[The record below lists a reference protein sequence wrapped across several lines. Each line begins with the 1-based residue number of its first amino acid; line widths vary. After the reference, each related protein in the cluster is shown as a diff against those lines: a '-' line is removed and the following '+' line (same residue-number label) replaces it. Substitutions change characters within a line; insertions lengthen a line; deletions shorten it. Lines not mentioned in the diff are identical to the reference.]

1 MDSARRATVLDM
13 ADKPAAAKMQSFKKA
28 PTPMITGGR
37 LRQKVRH
44 HIFKFLPGS
53 SLVREDERSLRT
65 ALMHIISGP
74 IIKKNDALSQIPCLD
89 LTAVWFPQ
97 DEDGTVVHEPRA
109 NREEL
114 NDRGLHSVRRV
125 DDALQSCRTKPP
137 RGQQLRYCPSFSY

>member
-13 ADKPAAAKMQSFKKA
+13 ADKPAATEMQSFKKA

-44 HIFKFLPGS
+44 HIFKVLPGS

-74 IIKKNDALSQIPCLD
+74 IIKKERCFITGITCLD

-97 DEDGTVVHEPRA
+97 DEDGTVV
-109 NREEL
+109 L
-114 NDRGLHSVRRV
+114 
-125 DDALQSCRTKPP
+125 
-137 RGQQLRYCPSFSY
+137 

>member
-37 LRQKVRH
+37 LRQN
-44 HIFKFLPGS
+44 
-53 SLVREDERSLRT
+53 ERSLRT